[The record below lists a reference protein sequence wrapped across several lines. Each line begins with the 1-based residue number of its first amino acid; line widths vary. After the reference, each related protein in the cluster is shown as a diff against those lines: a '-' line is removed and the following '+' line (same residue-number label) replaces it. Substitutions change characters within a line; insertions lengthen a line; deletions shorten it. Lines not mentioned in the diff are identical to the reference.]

1 MNEEVV
7 AEEAEEY
14 SEWIWED
21 FETVLT
27 KSSIGFGF
35 TLQPIGPSYDI
46 NTQLQEGQS
55 EEEGLYLQQL
65 KRLGDALQITEIV
78 EDGPAHNA
86 YLQPGTENEHWRKIS
101 IAVLY
106 QILKTASW
114 MQNLDMKNVT
124 DSSTNL

>member
-46 NTQLQEGQS
+46 NTQQQEGQS
-55 EEEGLYLQQL
+55 EEEELYLQQL

-86 YLQPGTENEHWRKIS
+86 YLQPGTETEHSRKIS

-114 MQNLDMKNVT
+114 TQNLDMKNVT
-124 DSSTNL
+124 NSSTNL